1 MVGRVQRSEER
12 GYTVVSA
19 LCDEIAFWKVE
30 DSSSP
35 DREVLA
41 AVRPSMATVPGS
53 MMLCASSPYSRR
65 GALWDAHRRYY
76 AKDGPILIWQSDT
89 RTMNPTVSRRVID
102 DATERDAAVAA
113 SEWKAEFRSDLETYI
128 SREAVEACAGR
139 AMFADRCV
147 F

>member
-1 MVGRVQRSEER
+1 MVGRVQRSEESWIIELDNRVIIEIHSASFRRAR

-89 RTMNPTVSRRVID
+89 RTMNPTLRCTRPTIGLIS
-102 DATERDAAVAA
+102 ATSCSSA
-113 SEWKAEFRSDLETYI
+113 W
-128 SREAVEACAGR
+128 
-139 AMFADRCV
+139 M
-147 F
+147 